1 MGTLHPTLYNGRAA
15 MRGPGSTTAIAGG
28 LLVAAAW
35 IAAAANLPA
44 AYSPVV
50 GVLPE
55 LLALLLLV
63 LAWRFRR
70 SRLAVAAAAIAITHL
85 LLRGPLAASLGQR
98 ENAGLAALALLLP
111 INLGLLIWL
120 HDRPLPRASS
130 LLHLVAVAIQP
141 WLVGAP
147 ILTAAGKGGGAPSA
161 STLGLLGLPQVA
173 LLAFLM
179 AAVFAAL
186 VFAARRS
193 TFEVAL
199 LWVLVAAAFAVL
211 GDREL
216 GPRSLLLSAA
226 QLALLASVIEDS
238 YRLAYHDQLT
248 TLPGRRA
255 LDESLERLE
264 GSYVIAMVDVDRFKG
279 FNDRFG
285 HDAGDQALRMVADA
299 LTHVTD
305 GGRAFRYGGEE
316 FALLFAGRTPD
327 QLGPA
332 LEQLRAAIEAR
343 VFTIRSAERPRKKPK
358 DPPVAPGGTEHVT
371 LTVSIGA
378 AGPTPSHPRADD
390 VLHAADAALYRAKR
404 RGRNRVVIDGVRA
417 ASRSA
422 AAGRKPENEA

>member
-1 MGTLHPTLYNGRAA
+1 
-15 MRGPGSTTAIAGG
+15 
-28 LLVAAAW
+28 
-35 IAAAANLPA
+35 
-44 AYSPVV
+44 VV

-70 SRLAVAAAAIAITHL
+70 SRLAVAAAAIAVSHL
-85 LLRGPLAASLGQR
+85 VLRGPLAASLAGDR
-98 ENAGLAALALLLP
+98 TAGLAALGLLLP
-111 INLGLLIWL
+111 LNLSLLLWL
-120 HDRPLPRASS
+120 RDHPLPRAPS
-130 LLHLVAVAIQP
+130 LAHLAAVAVQP
-141 WLVGAP
+141 LLVGA
-147 ILTAAGKGGGAPSA
+147 LLRAAAGAGGEPLPAA
-161 STLGLLGLPQVA
+161 SLGLLGSPQVA

-179 AAVFAAL
+179 AAAFAAL

-193 TFEVAL
+193 SFEAAL
-199 LWVLVAAAFAVL
+199 LWVLVAAAVAVL

-216 GPRSLLLSAA
+216 APRSLLLAAA
-226 QLALLASVIEDS
+226 QLALLASAVEDS

-248 TLPGRRA
+248 SLPGRRA

-285 HDAGDQALRMVADA
+285 HDAGDQALRMVADE
-299 LTHVTD
+299 LTHCAD

-316 FALLFAGRTPD
+316 FALLFTGRTPD
-327 QLGPA
+327 QVGPA

-343 VFTIRSAERPRKKPK
+343 VFTIRSTERPRKKPK
-358 DPPVAPGGTEHVT
+358 DPPPAPGRTERVT

-378 AGPTPSHPRADD
+378 AGPTPGRARPDD

-417 ASRSA
+417 AARSA
-422 AAGRKPENEA
+422 AVSRAGEDQA